1 MFSRSRTFVKKKS
14 RFEKLTI
21 LNAYLLLK
29 GGAFLYVIHDEVEG
43 NIKLIEEM
51 FDEVI
56 FEVSVYADCEVN
68 VMIDFFLLYA
78 SIVSLS

>member
-1 MFSRSRTFVKKKS
+1 MF
-14 RFEKLTI
+14 
-21 LNAYLLLK
+21 
-29 GGAFLYVIHDEVEG
+29 VIHDELEG

-56 FEVSVYADCEVN
+56 FDVTVYADCEVN
-68 VMIDFFLLYA
+68 VMIDFLLLYA